1 MKSLGILF
9 DRVKILYFFFTFL
22 YYIKIMKILIS
33 KISDKGQTTVPKA
46 IRKTLKVVP
55 GDLIKYEIRE
65 GTVKIKKLEAEEST
79 WLKSIESTLEE
90 WQGSQDD
97 DL

>member
-1 MKSLGILF
+1 M
-9 DRVKILYFFFTFL
+9 
-22 YYIKIMKILIS
+22 
-33 KISDKGQTTVPKA
+33 
-46 IRKTLKVVP
+46 RKTLKVVP
-55 GDLIKYEIRE
+55 GDLIKCEIRE
-65 GTVKIKKLEAEEST
+65 GTVKIKKLKTEENI